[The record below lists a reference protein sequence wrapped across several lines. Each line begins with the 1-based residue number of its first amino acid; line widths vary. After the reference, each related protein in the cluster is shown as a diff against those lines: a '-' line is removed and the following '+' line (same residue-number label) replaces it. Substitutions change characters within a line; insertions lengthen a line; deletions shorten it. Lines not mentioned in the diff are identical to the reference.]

1 MDEFT
6 VLAVVGEIRTVK
18 IEAETQEK
26 AEALVLADPRVLII
40 IDQQEWDAMGST
52 NEVFDEIE
60 DDPKEPRFIVSVR
73 GLGYRFDG

>member
-60 DDPKEPRFIVSVR
+60 DDPKDPTPKVH
-73 GLGYRFDG
+73 